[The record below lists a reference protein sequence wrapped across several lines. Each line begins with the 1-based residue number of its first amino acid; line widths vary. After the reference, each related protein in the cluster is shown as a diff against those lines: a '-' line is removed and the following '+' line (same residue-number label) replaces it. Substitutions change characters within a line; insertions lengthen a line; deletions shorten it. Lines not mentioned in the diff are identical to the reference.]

1 MLAYLLRRAG
11 EVVRRADVM
20 LDVFGYAFDPGT
32 NVLDVHLSH
41 LRRKLAGFP
50 VSIETVRGVGF
61 RLEVRYSFDDFLA
74 AEGLLA
80 DAESVAIKRVLAFQ
94 VAQLMKDEGIS
105 KTEMARR
112 MKTSRSALERL
123 LDPENDS
130 VTLQTLEHAAQALGK
145 RLRIE
150 FAA

>member
-1 MLAYLLRRAG
+1 MTSKRKR
-11 EVVRRADVM
+11 
-20 LDVFGYAFDPGT
+20 DP
-32 NVLDVHLSH
+32 H
-41 LRRKLAGFP
+41 
-50 VSIETVRGVGF
+50 VGS
-61 RLEVRYSFDDFLA
+61 SFDDFLA
-74 AEGLLA
+74 EEGILA
-80 DAESVAIKRVLAFQ
+80 DAESVAIKRVIAFQ
-94 VAQLMKDEGIS
+94 ISQLMKDEGIS

-112 MKTSRSALERL
+112 MKTSRSSLERL

>member
-1 MLAYLLRRAG
+1 M
-11 EVVRRADVM
+11 
-20 LDVFGYAFDPGT
+20 T
-32 NVLDVHLSH
+32 NKNKMNPH
-41 LRRKLAGFP
+41 
-50 VSIETVRGVGF
+50 VGS
-61 RLEVRYSFDDFLA
+61 SFDDFLA
-74 AEGLLA
+74 EEGLLA
-80 DAESVAIKRVLAFQ
+80 DAESVAIKRAIAFQ
-94 VAQLMKDEGIS
+94 ISQLMEDEGIS

-112 MKTSRSALERL
+112 MKTSRSSLERL